1 MAENAAVVIK
11 GATIVSMDAEMGT
24 VVGDVL
30 IRDGSISAVGSVDE
44 ATARD
49 AERVDARGMIL
60 IPGLVDCHRHVWQ
73 LPLRSVTANWSLMD
87 YVIGIR
93 TTAADAYRPED
104 LYIAQLAG
112 ALDALSCGVTTV
124 ADYSHN
130 ILSPAH
136 GAAALRGLSESGIR
150 AWWGAG
156 FNVPPGS
163 ADRYG
168 SNADRAARL
177 VDLAAAAADH
187 PLITMGICP
196 EEFGMARPVD
206 VPDQYEFARSNGLRI
221 MHHVNSTAGGHE
233 VGNHLGPQG
242 LLGPDVLLVH
252 MNFSTDEEWETVAAS
267 GASVVFTPETE
278 LQMGMGMSSTEKV
291 RSAGMA
297 PTIGTDIVSNN
308 NGDMFFAARLAL
320 QVERALANEAR
331 IASGEMFS
339 GTTVAAGDA
348 LAWITVNGARACG
361 LEATVGRIAVGM
373 AADLVLLDG
382 TDISMSGWT
391 GADAAGHVVL
401 QGHPGVVDSVMVGG
415 TWRKRSGRLTHD
427 LEQVRG
433 LVTDTAQYLRQ
444 SIDDAG
450 GFLNAQSFE
459 AIANQLAIIEGE

>member
-1 MAENAAVVIK
+1 MA
-11 GATIVSMDAEMGT
+11 
-24 VVGDVL
+24 L
-30 IRDGSISAVGSVDE
+30 
-44 ATARD
+44 
-49 AERVDARGMIL
+49 
-60 IPGLVDCHRHVWQ
+60 
-73 LPLRSVTANWSLMD
+73 
-87 YVIGIR
+87 
-93 TTAADAYRPED
+93 
-104 LYIAQLAG
+104 
-112 ALDALSCGVTTV
+112 
-124 ADYSHN
+124 
-130 ILSPAH
+130 
-136 GAAALRGLSESGIR
+136 
-150 AWWGAG
+150 
-156 FNVPPGS
+156 
-163 ADRYG
+163 
-168 SNADRAARL
+168 
-177 VDLAAAAADH
+177 
-187 PLITMGICP
+187 
-196 EEFGMARPVD
+196 
-206 VPDQYEFARSNGLRI
+206 
-221 MHHVNSTAGGHE
+221 
-233 VGNHLGPQG
+233 
-242 LLGPDVLLVH
+242 
-252 MNFSTDEEWETVAAS
+252 
-267 GASVVFTPETE
+267 
-278 LQMGMGMSSTEKV
+278 
-291 RSAGMA
+291 
-297 PTIGTDIVSNN
+297 TIGTDIVSNN

-361 LEATVGRIAVGM
+361 LEATVGRIAVVM